1 MKKYLG
7 KNLLYLRINKGLKQ
21 AQMYNE
27 LGIKASTWGMYE
39 IDKSQPNLDVLIS
52 ISKYFDVSETDLL
65 HSDLEANANLIEK
78 NKDDKKHENANLIA
92 NQNANRI
99 EENSV
104 KLLPATK
111 IEIGY
116 KHSLNEPETTYKSL
130 RHQVEEL
137 SIKVAKIEAN
147 MSKRIAQ
154 MEDKIKALDKDG
166 PKK

>member
-52 ISKYFDVSETDLL
+52 ISKYFDVSETELL

-78 NKDDKKHENANLIA
+78 NKDAKKIENANLIA

-99 EENSV
+99 EDNSV
-104 KLLPATK
+104 KLPPATK
-111 IEIGY
+111 IEIAD
-116 KHSLNEPETTYKSL
+116 KHPLNQDKPGFKS
-130 RHQVEEL
+130 VEAQLHNL
-137 SIKVAKIEAN
+137 SIKMSQIEAN

-166 PKK
+166 SKK